1 MNPEITQN
9 GVLLN
14 VSVFPEKK
22 TDATNMGLFFYSN
35 LQFLTMQLFLK
46 LGLLF
51 LMHRWPKP
59 ILEILYRTFCLL
71 ALTILK
77 LFGFPTFQ
85 LWTYLMKIIP
95 ETCRATKF
103 DIDVLF

>member
-51 LMHRWPKP
+51 LMHR
-59 ILEILYRTFCLL
+59 
-71 ALTILK
+71 
-77 LFGFPTFQ
+77 
-85 LWTYLMKIIP
+85 
-95 ETCRATKF
+95 
-103 DIDVLF
+103 